1 MVDEHTL
8 DLISAVPLHADVLGF
23 MWWACRAEKEGTSLP
38 EPVKRFLADTSVA
51 LVLQRCGFEV
61 GGLEG
66 QTACKDAQEE
76 RLNRFLDLHLGR
88 MKPKGLR
95 RKELLKS
102 QPGRLLGAH

>member
-51 LVLQRCGFEV
+51 LVLQRCGF
-61 GGLEG
+61 GG
-66 QTACKDAQEE
+66 
-76 RLNRFLDLHLGR
+76 GR
-88 MKPKGLR
+88 
-95 RKELLKS
+95 
-102 QPGRLLGAH
+102 PGRADCLQGRPGGAFEQILGPAPRPHEA